1 MDMML
6 AAAQNGLATQSF
18 LITQVA
24 DNLANVN
31 TAGYGRRIT
40 AATGG
45 GGTMV
50 RPPGVVM
57 MGTGLLPSASVP
69 APVQSGVDVP
79 TFSQGM
85 TGVSSPTALAVA
97 GSGFFQVQLP
107 SGQLGYTRAGS
118 FRVDA
123 NGQLVNP
130 QGYRLVP
137 AIKVPPGA
145 TGLAIAANGTVTAQV
160 GGTTTTLG
168 QITLALFPNNAGLVQ
183 QAGGVYQP
191 SANSGAPT
199 VVVPGTGGSGPLV
212 SGALNASGV
221 SVSREM
227 VALIQASSAYSLSAK
242 LMTTAEVLDQATTQM
257 NA

>member
-18 LITQVA
+18 LMGTVA

-50 RPPGVVM
+50 RPPGVVV
-57 MGTGLLPSASVP
+57 MGTALLPSASVP

-85 TGVSSPTALAVA
+85 TAVSSPTALAVA

-107 SGQLGYTRAGS
+107 SGQIGYTRAGS

-123 NGQLVNP
+123 HGQLVNP
-130 QGYRLVP
+130 QGYRLLPPVT
-137 AIKVPPGA
+137 VPPGA
-145 TGLAIAANGTVTAQV
+145 SGLAIAPNGTVTAQV

-168 QITLALFPNNAGLVQ
+168 QVTLALFPNDAGLVE
-183 QAGGVYQP
+183 QAGGVYRP

-199 VVVPGTGGSGPLV
+199 VVVPGTGGAGPLV

-242 LMTTAEVLDQATTQM
+242 LMTTAQVLDQATTQM

>member
-6 AAAQNGLATQSF
+6 AAAQSGLSAQSF
-18 LITQVA
+18 LIGAVA

-45 GGTMV
+45 GGTLV
-50 RPPGVVM
+50 RPPGVVL
-57 MGTGLLPSASVP
+57 MGMGLLPSASVP
-69 APVQSGVDVP
+69 APVQSGVDAP

-107 SGQLGYTRAGS
+107 SGQIGYTRAGD

-123 NGQLVNP
+123 TGQLVNP

-137 AIKVPPGA
+137 PIRVPVGA
-145 TGLAIAANGTVTAQV
+145 RQLTIAQNGTVTAQV
-160 GGTTTTLG
+160 GGVTTTLG
-168 QITLALFPNNAGLVQ
+168 QITLALFPNDAGLVQ
-183 QAGGVYQP
+183 QAGGVYRP

-199 VVVPGTGGSGPLV
+199 VTVPGAGGAGALV

-242 LMTTAEVLDQATTQM
+242 LMTTAQVLDQATTQM